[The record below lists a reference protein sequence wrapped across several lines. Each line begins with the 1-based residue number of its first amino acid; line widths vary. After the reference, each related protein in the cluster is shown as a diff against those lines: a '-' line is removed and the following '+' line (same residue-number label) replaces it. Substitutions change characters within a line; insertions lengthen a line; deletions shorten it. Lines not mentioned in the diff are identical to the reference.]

1 MPKLLLR
8 NAVKLADRAAMRE
21 KKLGIWQTY
30 TWANVLEEVRAF
42 SLGLRALGLKRD
54 DTIALLGDN
63 RPRLYW
69 TFAAAQ
75 ALGAIPVPVYQDS
88 VAEELI
94 FVLSHAEVTMA
105 VVENQEQVDKLLS
118 IADRVP
124 TLRAIVYDDPRGLLK
139 YNSTLLHSYD
149 EVRDAGRDGTAYRPR
164 CRRMLEVRDRS
175 RSRV

>member
-1 MPKLLLR
+1 VAQTQQSCAHLCASTTDCNTMPKLLLR

-75 ALGAIPVPVYQDS
+75 ALGAIPVPV
-88 VAEELI
+88 
-94 FVLSHAEVTMA
+94 T
-105 VVENQEQVDKLLS
+105 
-118 IADRVP
+118 R
-124 TLRAIVYDDPRGLLK
+124 T
-139 YNSTLLHSYD
+139 
-149 EVRDAGRDGTAYRPR
+149 
-164 CRRMLEVRDRS
+164 RS
-175 RSRV
+175 RRS

>member
-1 MPKLLLR
+1 LQRKQDYPRNCGSGGVWLVAETQQSCAHLAASTTDYHTMPKLLLR

-42 SLGLRALGLKRD
+42 SLGLRVLGLKRD
-54 DTIALLGDN
+54 NTIALLGDN

-105 VVENQEQVDKLLS
+105 VVENQEQVDKLLCAQS
-118 IADRVP
+118 F
-124 TLRAIVYDDPRGLLK
+124 TTTRGV
-139 YNSTLLHSYD
+139 S
-149 EVRDAGRDGTAYRPR
+149 
-164 CRRMLEVRDRS
+164 
-175 RSRV
+175 